1 MSQPLGDL
9 AESIAKKMAI
19 DTAAP
24 VVEASV
30 IAEEAALAA
39 ENALFTKIKFS
50 WRPEDRAILERIRI
64 SADAMFEE
72 AFTDAI
78 TTIDEF
84 YAALRVPRMREVD
97 GAMVVVKDATGRTVW
112 ETDELGKPVEKWSQL
127 TGQDVEQTLAN
138 LDRLKFSLSP
148 QVNQLMLEALYAR
161 HVAGDVHDEAWGE
174 IMDGTQGDKTAK
186 SNRTSRVDRYHAF
199 FRFYLYSTAKT
210 FLDEVN
216 AFIKHL
222 ENIRYWQVRTQR

>member
-1 MSQPLGDL
+1 MSLPLGDL
-9 AESIAKKMAI
+9 AESVAKKMVT

-24 VVEASV
+24 VVEASA
-30 IAEEAALAA
+30 IAEEAALQA

-72 AFTDAI
+72 AFAAAI
-78 TTIDEF
+78 TVIDRF
-84 YAALRVPRMREVD
+84 YEALRVPRQRE
-97 GAMVVVKDATGRTVW
+97 GVVVTAADGRTVW
-112 ETDELGKPVEKWSQL
+112 ETDERGNPIERWDQL
-127 TGQDVEQTLAN
+127 TGQDVEYTLVN
-138 LDRLKFSLSP
+138 LERLKFSLSP

-161 HVAGDVHDEAWGE
+161 HVAGDVYDEEWTS

-186 SNRTSRVDRYHAF
+186 SNRESRVDRYHAY

-210 FLDEVN
+210 FFDEVN

>member
-9 AESIAKKMAI
+9 AESVAKKMVT

-30 IAEEAALAA
+30 IAEEAALQA

-78 TTIDEF
+78 TVIDRF
-84 YAALRVPRMREVD
+84 YEALRVPRMREVD
-97 GAMVVVKDATGRTVW
+97 GAMVVVRTADGRPVW
-112 ETDELGKPVEKWSQL
+112 ETDERGNPVERWDQL
-127 TGQDVEQTLAN
+127 TGQDVEFTLVN
-138 LDRLKFSLSP
+138 LERLKFSLSP
-148 QVNQLMLEALYAR
+148 RVNQLMLEALYAR
-161 HVAGDVHDEAWGE
+161 HVAGDVSDEAWAA

-186 SNRTSRVDRYHAF
+186 SNRESRVDRYHAY
-199 FRFYLYSTAKT
+199 FRFYLYSTADT
-210 FLDEVN
+210 FLKEVN

>member
-1 MSQPLGDL
+1 MSVPLGDL
-9 AESIAKKMAI
+9 AESVAKKMVT

-30 IAEEAALAA
+30 IAEEAALQA
-39 ENALFTKIKFS
+39 ENALFTKIRFS
-50 WRPEDRAILERIRI
+50 WRPEDRAILDRIRI
-64 SADAMFEE
+64 SAEAMFEE

-78 TTIDEF
+78 TVIDEF
-84 YAALRVPRMREVD
+84 YAALRVPRQREVD
-97 GAMVVVKDATGRTVW
+97 GVMVVVKDATGRIVW
-112 ETDELGKPVEKWSQL
+112 ETDELGKPVERWSQL

-138 LDRLKFSLSP
+138 LDRFKFSLSP

-161 HVAGDVHDEAWGE
+161 HVAGDVYDQTWGD

-186 SNRTSRVDRYHAF
+186 SNKESRVDRYHAY
-199 FRFYLYSTAKT
+199 FRFYLYSVADT
-210 FLDEVN
+210 FLKEVN

-222 ENIRYWQVRTQR
+222 ENIRYWQVRSQR